1 MQLKWGRFSPKL
13 LRTMNYLIKER
24 KVIGSLSDVKYLGD
38 YWDMLHKVYRRMP
51 EELIYPKDLK
61 RAHDEVMLRIKE
73 KENKELTRK
82 IKERLDSL
90 DALSYSSEALGLL
103 IRPAASQAE
112 LITEG
117 KILNHCVARYAQSHA
132 SGKTSIFFIRHIN
145 DPEMPFFTLEY
156 KNGAVIQNRGD
167 HNCVRTEEV
176 MTFEA
181 EWLNHI
187 RNLKEI
193 NI

>member
-1 MQLKWGRFSPKL
+1 RF
-13 LRTMNYLIKER
+13 
-24 KVIGSLSDVKYLGD
+24 
-38 YWDMLHKVYRRMP
+38 
-51 EELIYPKDLK
+51 
-61 RAHDEVMLRIKE
+61 
-73 KENKELTRK
+73 
-82 IKERLDSL
+82 DSL

-117 KILNHCVARYAQSHA
+117 KILHHCVAGYAANHA
-132 SGKTSIFFIRHIN
+132 NGKTSIFFIRHIS

-156 KNGAVIQNRGD
+156 KNGKVEQNRGE
-167 HNCVRTEEV
+167 HNCARTEDV
-176 MTFEA
+176 IAFEA

-193 NI
+193 SI